1 MRSSTKKITC
11 EIGGLL
17 SSPPHLCGYFMP
29 TIRRISI
36 LWDKFVCPYRSK
48 LKNEKKIYLLWSFWN
63 WKKKRPRSHSLNN
76 TKDSCLQ
83 CIQKKGMNDLSA
95 TAKTKF
101 ALWVSLLVAFFFFV
115 QRMMLLMTPVHKS
128 IQSPHR
134 RHTLKLG
141 LSFCHFNNAMHF
153 IGVWPN
159 LWRTD
164 GEQEWKTGWKK
175 NDKMN
180 AYPYSGVAIVQQH
193 ADKIIIAIIL
203 LMMMMKTMESYA
215 TLYPRC

>member
-1 MRSSTKKITC
+1 MYT
-11 EIGGLL
+11 
-17 SSPPHLCGYFMP
+17 
-29 TIRRISI
+29 
-36 LWDKFVCPYRSK
+36 
-48 LKNEKKIYLLWSFWN
+48 EKKAWTIWVRRQKQNSLYGFPCWLL
-63 WKKKRPRSHSLNN
+63 
-76 TKDSCLQ
+76 
-83 CIQKKGMNDLSA
+83 
-95 TAKTKF
+95 
-101 ALWVSLLVAFFFFV
+101 FFFFV

-128 IQSPHR
+128 IKSPHR